1 MYTPL
6 RMSSVSVAA
15 RCEIATAFVTMS
27 FDCAMDAETV
37 HDKRWPCVLF
47 VPKAVDA
54 TITDVTIVNTSQGDV
69 YATGTRHLV
78 GICSA
83 PRSTSVDWYHN
94 CKMRVL
100 LCSMHAHA
108 RQANHSIAVSIRM
121 LTVLVLLGRGCIL
134 GCTLLPHWD

>member
-15 RCEIATAFVTMS
+15 RCEIATTFVTMS

-69 YATGTRHLV
+69 YATG
-78 GICSA
+78 GE
-83 PRSTSVDWYHN
+83 
-94 CKMRVL
+94 
-100 LCSMHAHA
+100 
-108 RQANHSIAVSIRM
+108 Q
-121 LTVLVLLGRGCIL
+121 LGRSP
-134 GCTLLPHWD
+134 LLLRQHLC

>member
-27 FDCAMDAETV
+27 FECAMDVETV

-47 VPKAVDA
+47 VPKAADA

-69 YATGTRHLV
+69 YATGARDMRLLTP
-78 GICSA
+78 CPA
-83 PRSTSVDWYHN
+83 PRPR
-94 CKMRVL
+94 CVL
-100 LCSMHAHA
+100 
-108 RQANHSIAVSIRM
+108 
-121 LTVLVLLGRGCIL
+121 G
-134 GCTLLPHWD
+134 

>member
-1 MYTPL
+1 MLVSTWHALREILNICDGNQHTLQAGALCNRRLPHACRAPVYTPL

-27 FDCAMDAETV
+27 FDCAMDAEAV

-69 YATGTRHLV
+69 YATGTRNLCV
-78 GICSA
+78 RCSA
-83 PRSTSVDWYHN
+83 PCSTALR
-94 CKMRVL
+94 C
-100 LCSMHAHA
+100 
-108 RQANHSIAVSIRM
+108 
-121 LTVLVLLGRGCIL
+121 
-134 GCTLLPHWD
+134 